1 MADSKYPVHF
11 VTYCVLL
18 KLYREMKECLGVCA
32 FVEYKYMCVC
42 KKWWESEHNTN
53 HIINC

>member
-11 VTYCVLL
+11 VTYSVLL